1 MPCGLLFCR
10 CPHLFNS
17 TNPHRL
23 ASGLFFASTTPEF
36 PGHFR
41 NRNMI
46 ENEKIDAIDSLIFGL
61 NRTAEWRKKMAARYP
76 SDPRNARASECLAK
90 LATDATGLSDGAWLL
105 LQPYSGWASENW
117 RASISNAARTVG
129 FQKKISDLPSF
140 VGHLVDVLSQP
151 SVAA

>member
-1 MPCGLLFCR
+1 
-10 CPHLFNS
+10 
-17 TNPHRL
+17 
-23 ASGLFFASTTPEF
+23 
-36 PGHFR
+36 
-41 NRNMI
+41 MI

-76 SDPRNARASECLAK
+76 SDPRNARAAECLAK

-105 LQPYSGWASENW
+105 LQPYSEWASENW